1 MFRGSE
7 EAARDMDAGDEG
19 AVWGRGDGLLT
30 GFWRGLVCS
39 LRQTVLDLADSGA
52 SKRRGVGE
60 GVSEGT
66 IYVTCIA
73 LVNPH
78 ADSRPRTEMAYQQQG
93 QRRRG
98 HR

>member
-66 IYVTCIA
+66 IYV
-73 LVNPH
+73 H
-78 ADSRPRTEMAYQQQG
+78 RPGQSSCRLATEDGDGIPAAG
-93 QRRRG
+93 SKEARS
-98 HR
+98 